1 MMEFFLNL
9 NRRENKTKR
18 KRLAIALMHHSLN
31 KLTKNEENKL

>member
-1 MMEFFLNL
+1 MMDFFLNL

-18 KRLAIALMHHSLN
+18 KRLATARMHHSLN

>member
-9 NRRENKTKR
+9 NRREKKR
-18 KRLAIALMHHSLN
+18 KRLATALMHHSLN